1 MLVKHFRSHYLI
13 PSEHS
18 VKFIIDIIVFFFY
31 VLFIKV
37 DNVINL

>member
-18 VKFIIDIIVFFFY
+18 VKFIIDIIGFFFMCY
-31 VLFIKV
+31 L
-37 DNVINL
+37 